1 MLHHGLAPS
10 RVRSAGS
17 CGPLRSEKPR
27 LCETGKGR
35 STGMRLLPSSRDVEE
50 APAVDPEIRATEL
63 FDEAEAYWRAAVEL
77 EKAGL
82 SDAFAALP
90 VRNLYY
96 HSIDLYLK
104 SFLCARGLLQRD
116 LDGRFRN
123 DFRRMRRQCQKRGL
137 VLEKPYSETLEYFV
151 VTPLPLRLKFS
162 ATGFYRVPTVRALD
176 ELCQVL
182 RDRVAPS
189 PLPAISAR

>member
-1 MLHHGLAPS
+1 
-10 RVRSAGS
+10 
-17 CGPLRSEKPR
+17 
-27 LCETGKGR
+27 
-35 STGMRLLPSSRDVEE
+35 MRLLSSSRRVDE
-50 APAVDPEIRATEL
+50 AQAVDPEVRAGEL

-77 EKAGL
+77 EKVAL
-82 SDAFAALP
+82 SGPLASLP

-104 SFLCARGLLQRD
+104 SFLCSRGLLPSD

-137 VLEKPYSETLEYFV
+137 LLEKPYSETLEYFV

-182 RDRVAPS
+182 RDRVS
-189 PLPAISAR
+189 PALLPAIGV